1 MPNASASPQTLF
13 LIFSPTAPMTPTQK
27 HTEKQGRQFRLVKF
41 FAYASFIVLIIFSFP
56 FSMVISRQAK
66 DILMKSY
73 ENYALLLG
81 ENLNYQVFQ
90 NFVLPVTSQF
100 GKIRLR
106 EEFQYEL
113 MDRIVRN
120 TTHSFKIDLVN
131 IYDINNDV
139 IAYSTDPSLLGKKVR
154 ESLGYK
160 KAVMGENSSGLI
172 SGGDTPL
179 WGLGIEKM
187 GGEKKLRTYIPFTG
201 IGPFLG
207 DTGYVLGVFE
217 LIQDLSEE
225 FKSVIRFQYL
235 TFGLSILIMGMIFI
249 ALLLIVR
256 KAENIIDERARQQRE
271 LEEQLHHA
279 ERLAAL
285 GEMVAGVSHEIRNPL
300 GIIRSTAE
308 LLGSM
313 PGAEDSTTRL
323 TKLIIE
329 ESGRLN
335 DIVTEFLDYARPMT
349 PKFQNADLRQ
359 ILERTFLFLGPEL
372 DKNGISLQ
380 NNLGHRSLELRA
392 DPEKLY
398 RSLLN
403 IFLNAIQSMP
413 NGGEIT
419 VHVTEEKDD
428 HYLLKIADTGT
439 GISETDLKKIF
450 NPFFSTK
457 EKGTGLGLSIVRNII
472 EGHNGKIWIESRV
485 EGSQDGTPSGTEVMI
500 RLPVK

>member
-1 MPNASASPQTLF
+1 MTPPQT
-13 LIFSPTAPMTPTQK
+13 
-27 HTEKQGRQFRLVKF
+27 HTDKNRRQFRLVKF

-106 EEFQYEL
+106 EKFQYEL

-120 TTHSFKIDLVN
+120 TTHIFKIDLVN
-131 IYDINNDV
+131 IYDINNGV

-160 KAVMGENSSGLI
+160 KAVMGENSSRLI
-172 SGGDTPL
+172 FGGDTL

-187 GGEKKLRTYIPFTG
+187 GGKKSLRTYIPFTG

-225 FKSVIRFQYL
+225 YKSVNRFQYL
-235 TFGLSILIMGMIFI
+235 TFGLSILIMGMIFV

-256 KAENIIDERARQQRE
+256 KAERIIDERAGEQRE
-271 LEEQLHHA
+271 LEAQLHHA

-313 PGAEDSTTRL
+313 PGAEESTTRL
-323 TKLIIE
+323 TRLIIE

-335 DIVTEFLDYARPMT
+335 DIVTEFLDFARPMT
-349 PKFQNADLRQ
+349 PNFQDADLNQ
-359 ILERTFLFLGPEL
+359 ILDRTFLFLSPEL
-372 DKNGISLQ
+372 DKKGISLQ
-380 NNLGHRSLELRA
+380 NNLNHRPLKLRA
-392 DPEKLY
+392 DPEQLY
-398 RSLLN
+398 RSFLN

-419 VHVTEEKDD
+419 VHVTEGKDG
-428 HYLLKIADTGT
+428 HYLLKIADTGS
-439 GISETDLKKIF
+439 GISEKDLNKIF

-457 EKGTGLGLSIVRNII
+457 DRGTGLGLSIVRNII
-472 EGHNGKIWIESRV
+472 EGHNGKIWIENRTAASGG
-485 EGSQDGTPSGTEVMI
+485 EGPAGTQVMI
-500 RLPVK
+500 RIPLA

>member
-1 MPNASASPQTLF
+1 M
-13 LIFSPTAPMTPTQK
+13 MTPTQT
-27 HTEKQGRQFRLVKF
+27 HTKKNERQFRLVKF
-41 FAYASFIVLIIFSFP
+41 FAYASFIVLILFSFP
-56 FSMVISRQAK
+56 FSVVISRQAK

-81 ENLNYQVFQ
+81 ENLNHQVFQ

-106 EEFQYEL
+106 EKFQYEL

-131 IYDINNDV
+131 IYDINNGV
-139 IAYSTDPSLLGKKVR
+139 IAYSTDPKLLGKKAR

-160 KAVMGENSSGLI
+160 RAVMGENSSRFI
-172 SGGDTPL
+172 SGGDTL

-187 GGEKKLRTYIPFTG
+187 GGKKKLRTFIPFTG
-201 IGPFLG
+201 IGAYLG

-225 FKSVIRFQYL
+225 YKSVVRFQYL
-235 TFGLSILIMGMIFI
+235 SFGLSSLIMGMIFV

-256 KAENIIDERARQQRE
+256 KAERIIDERAREQRE
-271 LEEQLHHA
+271 LEAQLHHA

-313 PGAEDSTTRL
+313 PGAEEPTTRL

-335 DIVTEFLDYARPMT
+335 AIVTEFLDFARPMT
-349 PKFQNADLRQ
+349 PNFQDCDLNQ
-359 ILERTFLFLGPEL
+359 LLEKTLLFIGPEL
-372 DKNGISLQ
+372 NKKGISLQ
-380 NNLGHRSLELRA
+380 DNLNHRPLILRA
-392 DPEKLY
+392 DPEYLY
-398 RSLLN
+398 RSFLN
-403 IFLNAIQSMP
+403 IFLNAIQSMA
-413 NGGEIT
+413 NGGTIS
-419 VHVTEEKDD
+419 VDATEEKDG
-428 HYLLKIADTGT
+428 HYLLTIADTGS
-439 GISETDLKKIF
+439 GISEENLKKIF

-472 EGHNGKIWIESRV
+472 ESHKGKIWIESHV
-485 EGSQDGTPSGTEVMI
+485 KEPQDREPPGTKVMI
-500 RLPVK
+500 RLPVA

>member
-1 MPNASASPQTLF
+1 MTPPQT
-13 LIFSPTAPMTPTQK
+13 
-27 HTEKQGRQFRLVKF
+27 HTDKNRRQFRLVKF

-106 EEFQYEL
+106 EKFQYEL

-120 TTHSFKIDLVN
+120 TTHIFKIDLVN
-131 IYDINNDV
+131 IYDINNGV

-160 KAVMGENSSGLI
+160 KAVMGENSSRLI
-172 SGGDTPL
+172 SGGDTL

-187 GGEKKLRTYIPFTG
+187 GGKKSLRTYIPFTG

-225 FKSVIRFQYL
+225 YKSVNRFQYL
-235 TFGLSILIMGMIFI
+235 TFGLSILIMGMIFV

-256 KAENIIDERARQQRE
+256 KAERIIDERAGEQRE
-271 LEEQLHHA
+271 LEAKLHHA

-313 PGAEDSTTRL
+313 PGAEESTTRL
-323 TKLIIE
+323 TRLIIE

-335 DIVTEFLDYARPMT
+335 DIVTEFLDFARPMT
-349 PKFQNADLRQ
+349 PNFQDADLNQ
-359 ILERTFLFLGPEL
+359 ILDRTFLFLSPEL
-372 DKNGISLQ
+372 DKKGISLQ
-380 NNLGHRSLELRA
+380 NNLNHRPLKLRA
-392 DPEKLY
+392 DPEQLY
-398 RSLLN
+398 RSFLN

-419 VHVTEEKDD
+419 VHVTEGKDG
-428 HYLLKIADTGT
+428 HYLLKIADTGS
-439 GISETDLKKIF
+439 GISEKDLNKIF

-457 EKGTGLGLSIVRNII
+457 DRGTGLGLSIVRNII
-472 EGHNGKIWIESRV
+472 EGHNGKIWIENRTAASGG
-485 EGSQDGTPSGTEVMI
+485 EGPAGTQVMI
-500 RLPVK
+500 RIPLA

>member
-1 MPNASASPQTLF
+1 
-13 LIFSPTAPMTPTQK
+13 MTPTQT
-27 HTEKQGRQFRLVKF
+27 HTDDNGRQFRLVKF
-41 FAYASFIVLIIFSFP
+41 FAYASFFVLIIFSFP

-66 DILMKSY
+66 DILMRSH

-81 ENLNYQVFQ
+81 ENLNHQVFQ
-90 NFVLPVTSQF
+90 NFVLPVTNQF

-106 EEFQYEL
+106 EKVQYEL

-131 IYDINNDV
+131 IYDINNGV

-160 KAVMGENSSGLI
+160 RAVMGENSSGLI
-172 SGGDTPL
+172 SGGDTL

-187 GGEKKLRTYIPFTG
+187 GGKRSLRTYIPFTG
-201 IGPFLG
+201 IGHFLG
-207 DTGYVLGVFE
+207 ESEYVLGVFE

-225 FKSVIRFQYL
+225 YKSVIRFQYL
-235 TFGLSILIMGMIFI
+235 TFGLSILIMGMIFV

-256 KAENIIDERARQQRE
+256 KAERIIDERA
-271 LEEQLHHA
+271 EEQRQLEAQLNHA

-313 PGAEDSTTRL
+313 PGAAESTTRL
-323 TKLIIE
+323 TKLIVE

-335 DIVTEFLDYARPMT
+335 DIVTEFLDFARPMT
-349 PKFQNADLRQ
+349 PNFQECDLNE

-372 DKNGISLQ
+372 DKKGISLQ
-380 NNLGHRSLELRA
+380 NDLNHRPLKLRA
-392 DPEKLY
+392 DAEQLY
-398 RSLLN
+398 RSFLN

-413 NGGEIT
+413 NGGKILLN
-419 VHVTEEKDD
+419 VTEEKDG
-428 HYLLKIADTGT
+428 HYLVEIADTGA
-439 GISETDLKKIF
+439 GISEKDLNKIF

-457 EKGTGLGLSIVRNII
+457 ERGTGLGLSIVRNII
-472 EGHNGKIWIESRV
+472 EGHHGRIWIESRAAASGL
-485 EGSQDGTPSGTEVMI
+485 EGPTGTRVMI
-500 RLPVK
+500 RLPL